1 MWTSCK
7 VTELANIIVAHGG
20 KKKYIY
26 IYTLPEQIKVI
37 LIKVIK
43 EQVILEGIVCSM
55 EGYAGRIIKNY

>member
-1 MWTSCK
+1 ME
-7 VTELANIIVAHGG
+7 V
-20 KKKYIY
+20 KYIY

-43 EQVILEGIVCSM
+43 EQVILESIVCSM

>member
-20 KKKYIY
+20 KIYIY

-43 EQVILEGIVCSM
+43 EQVILESIVCSM